1 MPDPSLFHGIAVLID
16 DEIEDAGAGILELK
30 MQIEAA
36 GCHVVPMSKL
46 PEAAGIANL
55 RDVAFFILDWNLYG
69 KSLRGVHGEPAAIAP
84 PALVR
89 QNAQRAIEFLKKI
102 QKVCVAP
109 VFIFTNE
116 DVAEVEELLKPH
128 AELHNG
134 EDPSHILVKRK
145 ADVRDAGVFEVLSTW
160 MRDAPS
166 VYVLKRWE
174 RAYSSA
180 KNELFL
186 DFYAKS
192 VQWPLVLWKTYKA
205 DGIAPSVEL
214 GSLIARNLLS
224 RMTPFDFDLTPFEAS
239 LQALEADEAKH
250 HTTVLRVLEG
260 ERFLPKSRLHGD
272 ALAPGDVFKKG
283 GDYYVNIRPDCDC
296 IARDGEVQAD
306 VQAYLLKGSRITNPK
321 VRERMR
327 EKYGDMIES
336 DTESVIFGMTGGTTV
351 SFQFGNLLVEASGPW
366 MEHRI
371 GRLLTPYLTR
381 LQQRYSSY
389 LQRPGLSRIP
399 KAAWPP
405 APVAAAPAAAQ
416 EPAAVP
422 AVAKKVAKK
431 ATRKAAGERISV
443 ASTKKAASRKST
455 KPKAHVR

>member
-1 MPDPSLFHGIAVLID
+1 MPDPSLFHGIAVIID

-30 MQIEAA
+30 TQIEAA

-55 RDVAFFILDWNLYG
+55 REVSFFILDWNLYG
-69 KSLRGVHGEPAAIAP
+69 RSLRVAEGEPPIAAP

-89 QNAQRAIEFLKKI
+89 QNAARAIDFLKKI

-116 DVAEVEELLKPH
+116 DVAEVEEFLKPH
-128 AELHNG
+128 PELRSG
-134 EDPSHILVKRK
+134 DDPSHILVKRK
-145 ADVRDAGVFEVLSTW
+145 AEVRDAGIFEVLSTW
-160 MRDAPS
+160 MKDAPS

-174 RAYSSA
+174 RAYASA

-186 DFYAKS
+186 DFYGKS

-205 DGIAPSVEL
+205 DAISPSAEL

-239 LQALEADEAKH
+239 LKALEADEAKH

-260 ERFLPKSRLHGD
+260 ERFLAKNRLHGD

-296 IARDGEVQAD
+296 IARDGEVQAE
-306 VQAYLLKGSRITNPK
+306 VKAYLLRGSRITNPK

-336 DTESVIFGMTGGTTV
+336 DTESVIFGMTGGVTV
-351 SFQFGNLLVEASGPW
+351 SFQFGELLVDASGPW

-371 GRLLTPYLTR
+371 GRLLSPYLTR

-405 APVAAAPAAAQ
+405 APAAAAPVVAAPAL
-416 EPAAVP
+416 AAVP
-422 AVAKKVAKK
+422 VAAKKVAKK
-431 ATRKAAGERISV
+431 AGSAPA
-443 ASTKKAASRKST
+443 KKKTTSRKS
-455 KPKAHVR
+455 PKSKGPAQ